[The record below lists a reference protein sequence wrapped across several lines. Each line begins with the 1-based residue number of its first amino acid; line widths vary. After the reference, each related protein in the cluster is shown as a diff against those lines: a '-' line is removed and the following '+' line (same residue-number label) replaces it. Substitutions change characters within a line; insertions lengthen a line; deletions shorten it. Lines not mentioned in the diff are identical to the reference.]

1 MVTIRREKERDG
13 RVLAESGVDMGC
25 STILSLSFSSSL
37 SRVITSVVH
46 GFHSLPEVGIMAGV
60 SLPWRSGW
68 SWSDIESKNSHEGV
82 KVWSAAPD
90 CDADIYT

>member
-13 RVLAESGVDMGC
+13 CVLAESGVDMGC
-25 STILSLSFSSSL
+25 PTIFSLSSSSL

-68 SWSDIESKNSHEGV
+68 SRSDIESKNSHEGV
-82 KVWSAAPD
+82 KVWSAAPGY
-90 CDADIYT
+90 DADIYT